1 MYRLPAVTSSLVTT
15 LNQVAT
21 GAAKLDPAHVAQKGH
36 VYNLHIA
43 RLVKSVKP
51 QDEKGHGAILDGDR
65 EIVRALAKRR
75 YGNRR
80 RAGRE
85 IAAVVMVKVR

>member
-1 MYRLPAVTSSLVTT
+1 MPVLSAARPIKSQLLTRLPPEPLNWIPLTSR
-15 LNQVAT
+15 
-21 GAAKLDPAHVAQKGH
+21 KKGH
-36 VYNLHIA
+36 VFNRDIA

-65 EIVRALAKRR
+65 EIVRVLVKRR

-85 IAAVVMVKVR
+85 IARSR